1 MTNHPGRKPGS
12 APRMTPTELADLQQR
27 SALPDE
33 RIAELAGTSAATWR
47 QYLAGARP
55 MPYSAQAAL
64 LLALVHLGMPAGM
77 AEPYLTPAHA
87 RMLGGTQQPD
97 PVADLPEPTPEAVRA
112 LREGAG
118 LSLAQMAALC
128 GIADRQTWARY
139 EGGRAIPV
147 QTWAVA
153 LLALGQHPRYRLT
166 KA

>member
-1 MTNHPGRKPGS
+1 M
-12 APRMTPTELADLQQR
+12 AD
-27 SALPDE
+27 ALPDL
-33 RIAELAGTSAATWR
+33 IT
-47 QYLAGARP
+47 
-55 MPYSAQAAL
+55 
-64 LLALVHLGMPAGM
+64 
-77 AEPYLTPAHA
+77 
-87 RMLGGTQQPD
+87 
-97 PVADLPEPTPEAVRA
+97 LPEPTPEAVRA

-153 LLALGQHPRYRLT
+153 LLALGQHPRYRLA